1 MSRAILIILLAA
13 AAGGADAAFWKDGAA
28 NPTSWSV
35 YATNMA
41 TANEKVCLDATPW
54 SRCHART
61 TNVQDGTNG
70 QTCSPRYTPAYYTQF
85 SWVTSNWDI
94 GPYGGTIPTNTPVT
108 ISFWM
113 TQYSSYSPGYGVPIF
128 SFGNYY
134 IFAYATSTTTAN
146 LCFNFNALGA
156 GLYTGTVYFPNI
168 GSRNAKQANNTGN
181 QLNSTYCNNNNGYT
195 TGLPLTNQGLHVTVT
210 INALGQYTTYLN
222 GNLWGSMNSVF
233 GTATNMASQ
242 QVITVSNYITFLSNG
257 FAFSDVQVYLLD
269 MSQTGGNLYG
279 GKISSTGG
287 SCLPASPPPPPP
299 PSPSP
304 PPPSPSPPP
313 PPSPSPPSPPPVYGA
328 TLKWPGMRLPASG
341 VVSGTSVDGT
351 YTATA
356 SSNGAS
362 AAVAFGAT

>member
-28 NPTSWSV
+28 NPSNWAT

-54 SRCHART
+54 SRCYART

-70 QTCSPRYTPAYYTQF
+70 QTCSPTTGPSYLAGNG
-85 SWVTSNWDI
+85 WVQSSSDF

-113 TQYSSYSPGYGVPIF
+113 TQSGNFNPGFGVPIF

-134 IFAYATSTTTAN
+134 IFAYTGGTVN
-146 LCFNFNALGA
+146 LCFNFNALGD
-156 GLYTGTVYFPNI
+156 GLYTGTGFFPNI
-168 GSRNAKQANNTGN
+168 GSGLAAAANNVGN
-181 QLNSTYCNNNNGYT
+181 QLSATYCNNNNGYT
-195 TGLPLTNQGLHVTVT
+195 TGLPVTNQGLHVTVT

-222 GNLWGSMNSVF
+222 GNLWGSMNSIF

-242 QVITVSNYITFLSNG
+242 QVITVSNYITTASYG
-257 FAFSDVQVYLLD
+257 FYFSDVQVYLLD
-269 MSQTGGNLYG
+269 MSQKGGNLYG
-279 GKISSTGG
+279 GNISSTGG
-287 SCLPASPPPPPP
+287 SCLPASPPPPP
-299 PSPSP
+299 S
-304 PPPSPSPPP
+304 PPSPSPPP
-313 PPSPSPPSPPPVYGA
+313 PPPSPSPPPSPPSPPPVYGA

-356 SSNGAS
+356 SSNVAS
-362 AAVAFGAT
+362 AAGAFGAT